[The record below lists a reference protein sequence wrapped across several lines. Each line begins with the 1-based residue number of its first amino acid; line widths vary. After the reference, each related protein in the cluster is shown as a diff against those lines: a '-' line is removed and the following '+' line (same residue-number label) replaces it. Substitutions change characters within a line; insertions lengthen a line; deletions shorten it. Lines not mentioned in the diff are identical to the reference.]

1 MPAPPRHPGTG
12 VSLQALFAIA
22 HPDPKKPAPYLP
34 LRLLCPCAAAQRKPA
49 MSLRLKL
56 SLFMALF
63 TATLLGAY
71 LAWWL
76 PAYTRRVESDLVTLG
91 EAEVA
96 LLAEAMRPGILSTPP
111 GGLVGALEHTLETS
125 PVWSRIILT
134 DARGKQVYPPTPE
147 PPETMPLTWFEA
159 TITHGMVEI
168 ATLRLGANVKALT
181 AKRTQAAARMGLLL
195 IALPGILTMT
205 LLLYTT
211 RRITRPLNRLG
222 VAAHHIARADFNVAL
237 PGATGDEIGLLTH
250 AFDTMK
256 TRLAQREQKGT
267 EDQLRLSAIINNA
280 AAGLITI
287 DHAGTLR
294 SLNQAAEQMFGYA
307 SKDVLGQNIRILM
320 PRPYRREHDRFI
332 RRYLQSGEKRAI
344 GIEQQVKGRRKN
356 GEVFPIWLAVSE
368 MKQTEEPLFVGSILE
383 ITQQKSADA
392 ELMKHRDNLRAM
404 IHERTK
410 DLEIAMEKAEAANRA
425 KSNFISNMSHE
436 IRTPMNALLGF
447 LALAL
452 EKDDLPTELRSYLEV
467 AHRSSWSLLGLLD
480 DILDISKLE
489 GNRME
494 LEFTPFD
501 LTALLRD
508 ISQTMAAAAREKGL
522 YLRLYM
528 DTPMPRYCSGDPMR
542 LRQVLF
548 NLLSNAV
555 KFTHKGG
562 ITIHVESLTGTDIHF
577 AINDTGIGIPED
589 QLKRIFEPFAQA
601 DDSTTRRYGGTG
613 LGTAIAKQLT
623 ELMGGTIW
631 VKSEVGKGSTFH
643 LTIALPEAT
652 APHQAPPQPHASVPA
667 ALSVLVAEDID
678 ENAKLI
684 MIRLEQQGHGAVSV
698 TNGQEVLRAL
708 AETPFDLILMDVH
721 MPEMDG
727 LEATRRIRY
736 GDSGKA
742 PRTIPIIGLTASA
755 GKQDVKECLDAGMD
769 EVVTKPID
777 FSHLFAAMEA
787 TLPREGLSPLTA
799 PEPTDGSGGTWP
811 RIAGVDMQKA
821 MTTWGDRAVYIKA
834 LSSFVQ
840 KFKATPQAMLRAV
853 EKGGTDGIHQKL
865 HAIKG
870 ASANLCMTEVHRA
883 CQALTP
889 LPGPDES
896 HKTRPLLL
904 TLHGAFQRLAQALTL
919 PDRKDPTAAH
929 PDRSPEEAATWFAEL
944 FNALETDNPDRVAP
958 LLEPTVA
965 CISEAHIQTIQDRVD
980 LFDFRGAEE
989 EARKTARDMNI
1000 YLNGEAHGAKT

>member
-1 MPAPPRHPGTG
+1 
-12 VSLQALFAIA
+12 
-22 HPDPKKPAPYLP
+22 
-34 LRLLCPCAAAQRKPA
+34 

-56 SLFMALF
+56 TLFMALF

-76 PAYTRRVESDLVTLG
+76 PAYTRRVESDLITLG

-96 LLAEAMRPGILSTPP
+96 LLAEAMRPGILSAPP

-125 PVWSRIILT
+125 PVWSRVILT

-147 PPETMPLTWFEA
+147 PPETTPLTWFDA
-159 TITHGMVEI
+159 SITHGMEEI

-181 AKRTQAAARMGLLL
+181 AKRTEAAARMGLLL
-195 IALPGILTMT
+195 IALPGILTMA
-205 LLLYTT
+205 LLLYMT

-222 VAAHHIARADFNVAL
+222 VAAHHIARADFSVTL

-256 TRLAQREQKGT
+256 TRLAQREKKGT
-267 EDQLRLSAIINNA
+267 EDQRRLSAIINNA

-294 SLNQAAEQMFGYA
+294 SLNQAAERMFGYA
-307 SKDVLGQNIRILM
+307 SRDVLGQNIRILM

-368 MKQTEEPLFVGSILE
+368 MKQTEEPMFVGSILE

-410 DLEIAMEKAEAANRA
+410 DLEVAMEKAESANRA

-452 EKDDLPTELRSYLEV
+452 EKDDLPAELRSYLEV

-508 ISQTMAAAAREKGL
+508 ISQTMASAAREKGL

-528 DTPMPRYCSGDPMR
+528 ATPMPRYCSGDPMR

-555 KFTHKGG
+555 KFTHNGG
-562 ITIHVESLTGTDIHF
+562 VTIHVEALTGTNIHF

-643 LTIALPEAT
+643 LTLALPEAT
-652 APHQAPPQPHASVPA
+652 APHREAPQPHVPVPVTA
-667 ALSVLVAEDID
+667 AISVLVAEDID

-698 TNGQEVLRAL
+698 SNGQEVLKAL
-708 AETPFDLILMDVH
+708 AERPFDLILMDVH

-727 LEATRRIRY
+727 LEATRRIRD
-736 GDSGKA
+736 GASGKA

-755 GKQDVKECLDAGMD
+755 GKQDVMECLGAGMD

-777 FSHLFAAMEA
+777 FTRLFAAIEA
-787 TLPREGLSPLTA
+787 TLPFEGLTA
-799 PEPTDGSGGTWP
+799 QPTAEPTDDSCNTWP
-811 RIAGVDMQKA
+811 RITGVDMQKA
-821 MTTWGDRAVYIKA
+821 MATWGDRTVYLKA

-853 EKGGTDGIHQKL
+853 EAGGTDGIHQKL

-896 HKTRPLLL
+896 HKARPLLL

-919 PDRKDPTAAH
+919 PDRKAPTTAH
-929 PDRSPEEAATWFAEL
+929 PERSPEQTATWFAEL
-944 FNALETDNPDRVAP
+944 FNALGTDNPDRVAP

-965 CISEAHIQTIQDRVD
+965 CISEAHTQAIQDRVE

-989 EARKTARDMNI
+989 EARNTARDMNI